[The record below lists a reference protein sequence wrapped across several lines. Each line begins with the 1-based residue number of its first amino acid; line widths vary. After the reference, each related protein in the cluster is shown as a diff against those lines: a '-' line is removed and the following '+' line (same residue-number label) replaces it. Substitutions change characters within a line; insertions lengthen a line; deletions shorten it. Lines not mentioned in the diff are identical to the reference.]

1 MILRSLAKA
10 RRKWLTVSQKRLGAV
25 AMVIRRIREHVA
37 THNWFAVGIDLA
49 IVVVGVFLGIQASNW
64 NAARIQSDEV
74 RAYRTQIID
83 DLTANEQELVERIH
97 YYRKVRAHALEAME
111 ALQKP
116 ARHGEAFL
124 VHFYQASQVSPI
136 RMERSAYDEMIAG
149 GMAKSFGNPAVR
161 RQLSSYYAGT
171 ARLEAGS
178 IYSTGYRER
187 IRRVMAYAVQ
197 QRLRERCSDIITLS
211 RDGLERVSLPERCI
225 LELEPAVVS
234 RAAADLAGTAELEQE
249 LTRHIGDLDVK
260 IARFG
265 QWLRVARNTRKSLG
279 ELEMS

>member
-1 MILRSLAKA
+1 
-10 RRKWLTVSQKRLGAV
+10 
-25 AMVIRRIREHVA
+25 MVIRRIRDHVS
-37 THNWFAVGIDLA
+37 THNWFAVGVDLA
-49 IVVVGVFLGIQASNW
+49 IVVAGVFLGIQASNW
-64 NAARIQSDEV
+64 NAARMQREEV
-74 RAYRTQIID
+74 GAYRTQIID
-83 DLTANEQELVERIH
+83 DLTANEEELVERIH

-111 ALQKP
+111 ALQNP
-116 ARHGEAFL
+116 ARHGEAL
-124 VHFYQASQVSPI
+124 LIHFYQASQVSPI

-149 GMAKSFGNPAVR
+149 GMAKSFGDPAVR

-197 QRLRERCSDIITLS
+197 QRLRERCSDIIILS
-211 RDGLERVSLPERCI
+211 PEGLERVALPERCS
-225 LELEPAVVS
+225 LELEPTVIS
-234 RAAADLAGTAELEQE
+234 RAATDLVGTAELDQE

-260 IARFG
+260 IARFD
-265 QWLRVARNTRKSLG
+265 QWLRVARNTRKSLE